1 MLRHL
6 TQFARSCYTTVL
18 AKFKLD
24 LVMSK
29 RDQELRRHFHKN
41 IKSLG
46 ILLCKTLSFCQFLSR
61 PSDNS
66 FAQGRNSLANS
77 NFKFDPSEGVQIRL
91 ESKQLPRDKIC
102 LSLHNKTSCVY
113 FECNVLNS
121 LSSEEKRYCYHEE
134 YNLDVLLEILIN
146 NSTEKEKF
154 RAIYTEKKLR
164 RNHALVAGAVR
175 VRQRNFKLRFS
186 MITWLL

>member
-1 MLRHL
+1 
-6 TQFARSCYTTVL
+6 
-18 AKFKLD
+18 
-24 LVMSK
+24 MSK

-41 IKSLG
+41 IKSLD
-46 ILLCKTLSFCQFLSR
+46 ILLCKTLSFCQFLYR

-66 FAQGRNSLANS
+66 FAEGWKSLANS

-102 LSLHNKTSCVY
+102 LSLPHNKTSCVY
-113 FECNVLNS
+113 FEGNVLNS

-146 NSTEKEKF
+146 NSTEKEE
-154 RAIYTEKKLR
+154 IPSNLHWKK
-164 RNHALVAGAVR
+164 
-175 VRQRNFKLRFS
+175 
-186 MITWLL
+186 ITP

>member
-18 AKFKLD
+18 PTFMLD
-24 LVMSK
+24 LVTSK

-41 IKSLG
+41 IKSLD

-66 FAQGRNSLANS
+66 FAEGRNSLANS

-121 LSSEEKRYCYHEE
+121 LSSEKKRYCYHEE
-134 YNLDVLLEILIN
+134 HNLDVSLEILIN

-154 RAIYTEKKLR
+154 RAIYTGKKLR

-175 VRQRNFKLRFS
+175 VRHRNFNLRFS
-186 MITWLL
+186 KITSLL